1 MITRKGKP
9 ALFVSLGGA
18 VLIGLVCLSAYRL
31 ARCADHVVLT
41 LGEPYEHVRKQSRST
56 LPPVVPR
63 VGWMGVLTRPAQLRF
78 SDPQYGFAT
87 PAARF
92 LSVKYDRDGM
102 VEGVTLSPQVDALP
116 LDDVLA
122 IVMDLQDQL
131 RRAHW
136 QAFRASR
143 WRPIENTADFRRA
156 IRNCDDPTSY
166 WNGGAKYQIA
176 LDIRC
181 FRPEGR
187 RDKERFLITLDLNR
201 PWMGDRPDD

>member
-18 VLIGLVCLSAYRL
+18 VLIGLMCLSAYRL

-92 LSVKYDRDGM
+92 LSVK
-102 VEGVTLSPQVDALP
+102 
-116 LDDVLA
+116 
-122 IVMDLQDQL
+122 
-131 RRAHW
+131 
-136 QAFRASR
+136 
-143 WRPIENTADFRRA
+143 
-156 IRNCDDPTSY
+156 
-166 WNGGAKYQIA
+166 
-176 LDIRC
+176 
-181 FRPEGR
+181 
-187 RDKERFLITLDLNR
+187 
-201 PWMGDRPDD
+201 